1 MEIMMET
8 EMVIGVLFLVTTVV
22 SFLIGRSFGE
32 AEGRSQGIDYALKVF
47 ERGGD
52 L

>member
-1 MEIMMET
+1 MET
-8 EMVIGVLFLVTTVV
+8 ETVIGVLFVVSTVV

-32 AEGRSQGIDYALKVF
+32 AEGRNQGIDYALKAF
-47 ERGGD
+47 DREGE

>member
-1 MEIMMET
+1 MET
-8 EMVIGVLFLVTTVV
+8 ETVIGVLFVVTTVV

-32 AEGRSQGIDYALKVF
+32 AEGRTQGINYALEVF
-47 ERGGD
+47 ERGGE